1 MIDPVYPDPEA
12 RAKAVGGG
20 SHHREVVR
28 CGSGPS
34 LARSPKI
41 VATIAQPQRRAAR
54 PVAIPI
60 DPPIQRFLLSGIA
73 WDRYEAMLHAI
84 GDRAVRVTYD
94 RGSLEL
100 MSPSAAHE
108 EFGQLFGLAIQALA
122 EELGF
127 PCRGL
132 KSTTWRRELVD
143 RGIEADECFYLASL
157 GRVLG
162 KRSIDLD
169 RDPPP
174 DLAIE
179 IEVSR
184 DALDRL
190 GIYAALGIPEIWRF
204 DGESLRALQLQSD
217 ATYAERDRSPALPF
231 VPLIELSR
239 FVQRGAGADHA
250 TWGRQFRAW
259 VHDAI
264 LPNYRPL
271 DHLAD

>member
-1 MIDPVYPDPEA
+1 M
-12 RAKAVGGG
+12 
-20 SHHREVVR
+20 
-28 CGSGPS
+28 
-34 LARSPKI
+34 
-41 VATIAQPQRRAAR
+41 ATIVQPQPRVALHVAL
-54 PVAIPI
+54 PV
-60 DPPIQRFLLSGIA
+60 DPPIQRFLLSGIT
-73 WDRYEAMLHAI
+73 WDRYEAVLQAI
-84 GDRAVRVTYD
+84 GDRAIRVTYD

-132 KSTTWRRELVD
+132 KSTTWRRALVE

-179 IEVSR
+179 IEVCR

-190 GIYAALGIPEIWRF
+190 GIYAALGIPEVWRF
-204 DGESLRALQLQSD
+204 DGETLRALQLQTDS
-217 ATYAERDRSPALPF
+217 TYAERDRSPALPF
-231 VPLIELSR
+231 VPLFELSR
-239 FVQRGAGADHA
+239 FVQKGAGADHA
-250 TWGRQFRAW
+250 SWGRQFRAW
-259 VHDAI
+259 VRDVI

-271 DHLAD
+271 DRLAD